1 MLAIPLE
8 RLRASQYR
16 HGTSSETL
24 TVSNP
29 TTTGVTVGLGSAL
42 NGLTTSNFTLLNS
55 SGYPITTTGVTTSNG
70 GMTYTI
76 SAPLSVGQTYTV
88 TANYAGYTIGTAQ
101 SFTIPS

>member
-1 MLAIPLE
+1 MRDIPLE

-16 HGTSSETL
+16 HSTTSETL

-29 TTTGVTVGLGSAL
+29 TTTGVTVGLSSAL

-55 SGYPITTTGVTTSNG
+55 SGYPITITGVTTSNG
-70 GMTYTI
+70 GLTYAI
-76 SAPLSVGQTYTV
+76 NAPLSVGQTYTV